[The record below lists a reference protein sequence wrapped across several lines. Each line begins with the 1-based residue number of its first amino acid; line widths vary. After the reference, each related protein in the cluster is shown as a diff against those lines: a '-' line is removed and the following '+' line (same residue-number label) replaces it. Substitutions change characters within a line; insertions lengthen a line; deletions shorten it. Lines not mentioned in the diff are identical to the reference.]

1 MKVTPTFD
9 QNAGVELRADDR
21 LAHTPS
27 RSGTGKSAPVVSRYF
42 SYTLLAAIMAHAL
55 LVVGVTTY
63 MSRSISGLR
72 DVSAKLDSLSQFE
85 SRISEK
91 ISAQN
96 VAVQTLINET
106 NARLSTIRS
115 DGEAAIVVSRETSQ
129 RLDELLVR
137 MESLAGAIESIPAR
151 TDLTEAN
158 SAEASRNSARQGS
171 SLPPP
176 PAGYRRIRGSDGSV
190 TYEKIR

>member
-1 MKVTPTFD
+1 MKFTPTFD
-9 QNAGVELRADDR
+9 QNAGVELRADER
-21 LAHTPS
+21 IAYTPA
-27 RSGTGKSAPVVSRYF
+27 RPETPKPTPVVSRYF

-55 LVVGVTTY
+55 LLVGVTAY
-63 MSRSISGLR
+63 MSRSISGIH
-72 DVSAKLDSLSQFE
+72 DVNANLEALSDYE

-115 DGEAAIVVSRETSQ
+115 DGETAIASSRETSQ
-129 RLDELLVR
+129 KLDELQETLQK
-137 MESLAGAIESIPAR
+137 LADIVQSFPSRVEI
-151 TDLTEAN
+151 TEEN
-158 SAEASRNSARQGS
+158 STQASRSSDRQGS

-176 PAGYRRIRGSDGSV
+176 PAGYRRIKGADGSV
-190 TYEKIR
+190 TYEKVR